1 MEGWGDGG
9 LGISWASARASA
21 YAVSSASSSGVGAA
35 FFAGFACFAGV
46 DAFAGFEDLKT
57 LKTLDCPLA
66 LVLIWASMKGVALR
80 ALGAAQSSSSSS

>member
-21 YAVSSASSSGVGAA
+21 YAVSSASSSGVGASHA
-35 FFAGFACFAGV
+35 SPVWMPLRALKT
-46 DAFAGFEDLKT
+46 LKT

-66 LVLIWASMKGVALR
+66 LVLVWASMKGVALR
-80 ALGAAQSSSSSS
+80 ALGAARSSSSSS